1 MVEVTMLFNTYGFM
15 LLFLPV
21 FLVAFFIIRAFVQDQ
36 IKKEAALNILII
48 LASFV
53 FYSFFGVRNTA
64 VLCISLIINIIIIY
78 RIGKSKKKK
87 AWLIAGIAFN
97 VVLLSFFKFSG
108 LFFPV
113 AISFYTFN
121 QISYVIDLYRGE
133 IKEFDIP
140 DYLVYILFFPKLLQG
155 PLEGFGSFDAGI
167 KKAYEEEL
175 DWEKMM
181 RGLLLLSMGLFKKVI
196 LADTFAKAVEYGF
209 SAIPNLGRMEAIL
222 TAVFYSFQLYF
233 DFSGYCDVATAIC
246 MMMGFD
252 LATNFNSPYKATD
265 IDDFWNRWHMTLTGF
280 FTKYVYIPLGGN
292 RKGRVRTYINV
303 LIVFLI
309 SGIWHGSGLTFIIWG
324 AAHGV
329 MSVLTKMV
337 KNARKEKKEAK
348 DNKAVKIFAA
358 VRKAAAVLGNYIFIM
373 ATWVF
378 FRAETVSDAIGL
390 FVRMAVG
397 GPKPFYSTFADGFR
411 LDEIWY
417 IIKVTPIMNY
427 NFAWDLCLWLFLAA
441 AVIIIFFGKNAIRFC
456 RECKINMGTTLLT
469 AFLLLW
475 SIISFSG
482 VSTYLYMNF

>member
-1 MVEVTMLFNTYGFM
+1 M
-15 LLFLPV
+15 
-21 FLVAFFIIRAFVQDQ
+21 
-36 IKKEAALNILII
+36 
-48 LASFV
+48 
-53 FYSFFGVRNTA
+53 
-64 VLCISLIINIIIIY
+64 
-78 RIGKSKKKK
+78 
-87 AWLIAGIAFN
+87 
-97 VVLLSFFKFSG
+97 LLSFFKFSG